1 MGSLGGVILKKRRFP
16 LPIVT
21 WWYED
26 GLERRWSRA
35 RRTKLDGGSG
45 AAATRADEVCGHA
58 MMTLYS
64 FGLSLALL
72 VSAPWWI
79 IRMLT
84 TGRYRAGLAGRLGR
98 LPAELQ
104 AIPGERDVIWVH
116 AVSVGEVLA
125 ATELV
130 RELRQK
136 LPGWT
141 IAVSTTTATGQAVA
155 QARFPDLPVF
165 FFPLD
170 LRFAVRRYV
179 HALHP
184 RVLVLLESELWPRLL
199 HECARAGVP
208 VVVVNARM
216 SDRSFRRARRFR
228 AFWKFALAQ
237 VTAFLAQGEET
248 ADRLRQLGA
257 SADRIRVTGNLK
269 FDLRAPAG
277 TPMVDQL
284 RRRLP
289 EGARI
294 LVCGSTLEGEES
306 ILLAAWPALVQQ
318 VPRAVMVLAPRH
330 PERFP
335 NVERLLRDAG
345 ATVLRASDL
354 AKTESAIRPGD
365 IVLLD
370 TLGDLPA
377 VYSIASAAFVGGSL
391 VPAGGHNPLE
401 PARFGVP
408 ITMGRFTD
416 NFREIIKTTQ
426 AKDAIRIV
434 TAEHLPTALAQGL
447 VGDPA
452 MVAMGERGR
461 AVFEANAGA
470 TERTVQVLLH
480 VVQAMPART
489 RPA

>member
-1 MGSLGGVILKKRRFP
+1 MMMAMYSL
-16 LPIVT
+16 
-21 WWYED
+21 
-26 GLERRWSRA
+26 
-35 RRTKLDGGSG
+35 
-45 AAATRADEVCGHA
+45 
-58 MMTLYS
+58 
-64 FGLSLALL
+64 GLSLLL
-72 VSAPWWI
+72 LLSAPWWTF
-79 IRMLT
+79 RMLT

-98 LPAELQ
+98 LPAELR
-104 AIPGERDVIWVH
+104 AIGPEQDVIWVH

-125 ATELV
+125 ATELI
-130 RELRQK
+130 RELRRR

-141 IAVSTTTATGQAVA
+141 IAVSTTTATGQTL
-155 QARFPDLPVF
+155 ARSKFPGLPVF

-179 HALHP
+179 RALHP
-184 RVLVLLESELWPRLL
+184 RMLVLLESELWPRLL
-199 HECARAGVP
+199 HECAGAGVP

-228 AFWKFALAQ
+228 GVWKRALAR

-257 SADRIRVTGNLK
+257 AADRVSVTGNLK
-269 FDLRAPAG
+269 FDPRAPAEA
-277 TPMVDQL
+277 PMVDRM

-289 EGARI
+289 QGARV
-294 LVCGSTLEGEES
+294 LVCGSTLEGEETL
-306 ILLAAWPALVQQ
+306 LLAAWPALVAQ
-318 VPRAVMVLAPRH
+318 VPAAAMVLAPRH

-335 NVERLLRDAG
+335 SVERLLREG
-345 ATVLRASDL
+345 GWPVLRASNL
-354 AKTESAIRPGD
+354 GASAPGALPSGG

-370 TLGDLPA
+370 TIGDLPA

-408 ITMGRFTD
+408 VTMGGSTA
-416 NFREIIKTTQ
+416 NFREIVEAMG
-426 AKDAIRIV
+426 AKDAIRLV
-434 TAEHLPTALAQGL
+434 DAAQLPVVLGQALSGS
-447 VGDPA
+447 PA

-461 AVFEANAGA
+461 TVFEANAGA
-470 TERTVQVLLH
+470 TERTVQALLSWLRSS
-480 VVQAMPART
+480 PAGA

>member
-1 MGSLGGVILKKRRFP
+1 
-16 LPIVT
+16 
-21 WWYED
+21 
-26 GLERRWSRA
+26 
-35 RRTKLDGGSG
+35 
-45 AAATRADEVCGHA
+45 

-64 FGLSLALL
+64 LGLSLALL
-72 VSAPWWI
+72 LSAPWWI
-79 IRMLT
+79 IHMLT

-98 LPAELQ
+98 LPAELR
-104 AIPGERDVIWVH
+104 AIPPERDVVWVH

-136 LPGWT
+136 LPGWI

-155 QARFPDLPVF
+155 RARFSDLPVF

-170 LRFAVRRYV
+170 LRFVVRRYAR
-179 HALHP
+179 ALHP
-184 RVLVLLESELWPRLL
+184 RMLVLLESELWPRLL
-199 HECARAGVP
+199 HECAGAGVP

-228 AFWKFALAQ
+228 AFWKFVLTR

-248 ADRLRQLGA
+248 ADRLRHLGA
-257 SADRIRVTGNLK
+257 ATDRIRVTGNLK
-269 FDLRAPAG
+269 FDLRAPG
-277 TPMVDQL
+277 KTPMVDQL
-284 RRRLP
+284 RRCLP
-289 EGARI
+289 EGARV

-306 ILLAAWPALVQQ
+306 ILLTAWPAVVQQ

-335 NVERLLRDAG
+335 RVERLLRDSDM
-345 ATVLRASDL
+345 TVLRASDL
-354 AKTESAIRPGD
+354 AKTESAIPSGG

-401 PARFGVP
+401 PARFDVP
-408 ITMGRFTD
+408 ITMGGSTD
-416 NFREIIKTTQ
+416 NFREIVKAMQ

-434 TAEHLPTALAQGL
+434 TAESLPTALIHGL

-452 MVAMGERGR
+452 TIAMGERGR
-461 AVFEANAGA
+461 DVFEANTGA
-470 TERTVQVLLH
+470 TERTVQVLLE
-480 VVQAMPART
+480 VIRGTPVRI